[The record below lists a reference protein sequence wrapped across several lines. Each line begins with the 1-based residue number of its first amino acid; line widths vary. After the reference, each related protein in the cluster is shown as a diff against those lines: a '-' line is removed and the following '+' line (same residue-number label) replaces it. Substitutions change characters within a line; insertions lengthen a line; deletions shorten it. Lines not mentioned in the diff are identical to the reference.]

1 MKILYE
7 NRDIIVCI
15 KPIGVLSEESDG
27 AESLPKML
35 SAYLVKKGEAGQI
48 FTVHRLDAGVGGVMV
63 YAKNKNAA
71 AELSRQIQERTF
83 EKEYLA
89 VVEGIPTEA
98 SGSMTDLLFRDSA
111 KNKSYVVK
119 RMRKGVKEAK
129 LDYELLASVEEN
141 NAGGEACER
150 SLVKILLH
158 TGRTHQIRVQFS
170 SRNMPLCGDKRYGSR
185 NAAKDSAIALF
196 SYRLTFKMPNEKE
209 KVTFSHKPSDSY
221 PWNLFDIG
229 QI

>member
-1 MKILYE
+1 
-7 NRDIIVCI
+7 
-15 KPIGVLSEESDG
+15 
-27 AESLPKML
+27 ML
-35 SAYLVKKGEAGQI
+35 SAYLEKKGEAGQI

-141 NAGGEACER
+141 NAGGEAC
-150 SLVKILLH
+150 VI
-158 TGRTHQIRVQFS
+158 
-170 SRNMPLCGDKRYGSR
+170 PLYAPNNTAGDS
-185 NAAKDSAIALF
+185 
-196 SYRLTFKMPNEKE
+196 
-209 KVTFSHKPSDSY
+209 
-221 PWNLFDIG
+221 
-229 QI
+229 

>member
-1 MKILYE
+1 MEILYE
-7 NRDIIVCI
+7 NKDIIVCL
-15 KPIGVLSEESDG
+15 KPIGVLSEECDG
-27 AESLPKML
+27 ADSLPKML
-35 SAYLVKKGEAGQI
+35 LSHLKEKGETGQI
-48 FTVHRLDAGVGGVMV
+48 YTVHRLDAGVGGVML

-89 VVEGIPTEA
+89 VVEGIPSEK

-119 RMRKGVKEAK
+119 RMRKGVKEAR

-141 NAGGEACER
+141 DSKGEACPK

-170 SRNMPLCGDKRYGSR
+170 SRNMSLCGDKRYGSKKV
-185 NAAKDSAIALF
+185 AKTSEIALF
-196 SYRLTFKMPNEKE
+196 SYRLTFKMPNKKE
-209 KVTFSHKPSDSY
+209 KVTFSHKPLGSY
-221 PWNLFDIG
+221 PWDMFNME